1 MKEIFK
7 TIPSFT
13 DYEISNFGRVK
24 TKSRQIRYT
33 HAKTKKE
40 LFRQSNCRF
49 LKQHSNGLTGYKF
62 CQLYLDKKMYNKT
75 IHFLVAEAFL
85 VKEEFH
91 ECINHKDGNKH
102 NNCVENLEWCTNE
115 YNHEHATKNGLKAKG
130 SSIGTSK
137 LNENS
142 AHAIKYFLKKGLTHK
157 EISIAFNIS
166 RAIITLI
173 SQGKNWKHVALT
185 GEELTIKTE

>member
-24 TKSRQIRYT
+24 TKSRQIRYV

-40 LFRQSNCRF
+40 LFRQSECRF
-49 LKQHSNGLTGYKF
+49 LKEHFNGLTGYKF
-62 CQLYLDKKMYNKT
+62 CQLYKNKKMYNKT
-75 IHFLVAEAFL
+75 IHSLVAETFL
-85 VKEEFH
+85 VKE
-91 ECINHKDGNKH
+91 ILKDTVNHIDGNKH

-130 SSIGTSK
+130 SGVSTSK

-142 AHAIKYFLKKGLTHK
+142 VHAIKYFLKKGLTHQ

-166 RAIITLI
+166 RVTITLI
-173 SQGKNWKHVALT
+173 SQGKNWKHVSLT
-185 GEELTIKTE
+185 NEELTLKQ

>member
-13 DYEISNFGRVK
+13 DYEVSNFGRVK
-24 TKSRQIRYT
+24 TKSRQIRYV

-40 LFRQSNCRF
+40 LFRQSNYRF
-49 LKQHSNGLTGYKF
+49 LKEHFNVNGYKF
-62 CQLYLDKKMYNKT
+62 CQLYLNKKMYNKT
-75 IHFLVAEAFL
+75 IHTLVAETFL
-85 VKEEFH
+85 VKEIHH
-91 ECINHKDGNKH
+91 ECVNHKDGNKH

-115 YNHEHATKNGLKAKG
+115 YNHEHATKNGLKSKG
-130 SSIGTSK
+130 SNVSTSK

-142 AHAIKYFLKKGLTHK
+142 VHAIKYFLNKGLTHQ

-166 RAIITLI
+166 RPTITLI

-185 GEELTIKTE
+185 NEELTINL